1 MDLVLQ
7 RDPPGKVAMRGRV
20 RIGPIEFQTLEDIPG
35 GEAEGEPVP
44 AGVYE
49 LKPHDSKK
57 YGRIW
62 AMVNPE
68 LGVYHQPGDIPKG
81 ETGRFACLFMHSGNT
96 HEHTLGC
103 VLAGLTRGP
112 NETVLR
118 SREAIAKL
126 KELLPWERHSLTIVD
141 G

>member
-1 MDLVLQ
+1 MNLTLK
-7 RDPPGKVAMRGRV
+7 RDAPGNLAMRGECV
-20 RIGPIEFQTLEDIPG
+20 IAGIHFQTLEDLPG

-44 AGVYE
+44 AGEYRLV
-49 LKPHDSKK
+49 PHDSKK

-62 AMVNPE
+62 AMVNPT

-81 ETGRFACLFMHSGNT
+81 KKGRFACLFMHSGNDHT
-96 HEHTLGC
+96 HTLGC

-118 SREAIAKL
+118 SREAVAKL
-126 KELLPWERHSLTIVD
+126 KEVLPWVEHSLTILD
-141 G
+141 A

>member
-1 MDLVLQ
+1 ML
-7 RDPPGKVAMRGRV
+7 GRV
-20 RIGPIEFQTLEDIPG
+20 RVGPIEFQTLEDVPG

-44 AGVYE
+44 VGTYRLV
-49 LKPHDSKK
+49 PHDSAK

-81 ETGRFACLFMHSGNT
+81 KKGRFACLWMHSGNDHT
-96 HEHTLGC
+96 HTLGC
-103 VLAGLTRGP
+103 VLGGMTRGP

-118 SREAIAKL
+118 SREAIARL
-126 KELLPWERHSLTIVD
+126 KEVLPWVEHSLSIV
-141 G
+141 